1 MTTPSDVSHLY
12 YVEEFELIHVLP
24 EDKEFGDTIDIKV
37 SRADLLV
44 DLTYFQMD
52 MFSYPM
58 KAGDTMVV
66 KYVKGI
72 PRVKLINRSYPK
84 YDFAYDSLRMN
95 YLNHN
100 KIDMNEM
107 IMTKDIKQN
116 YQSFLASRKSLYE
129 RETRLLDSLHKNG
142 LVSDYYNDIVKEK
155 IRYKFLNLTTSLGL
169 TRNID
174 NLPAHYNKADL
185 NKAGLLDFSFYRL
198 FLLQYVY
205 NVLNDGQG
213 FRSSNGFTQ
222 DSRKAFDSIVID
234 PNIENNKVRDLL
246 LKNTL
251 TEIRKNFSEEDG
263 EIYYNK
269 FLNKVADTSLIKKF
283 NEKFLLNLRND
294 NNVRE
299 VLLLGANQKPIS
311 LDSLLI
317 KNRNKVA
324 YIDFW
329 ASWCVPCI
337 KEMPASKQ
345 LQNDYQEK
353 DVEFIYISI
362 DHDSQ
367 KWERSYNNLN
377 LGVGENNLITL
388 NYPAAQFIKT
398 CL

>member
-1 MTTPSDVSHLY
+1 
-12 YVEEFELIHVLP
+12 
-24 EDKEFGDTIDIKV
+24 
-37 SRADLLV
+37 
-44 DLTYFQMD
+44 
-52 MFSYPM
+52 
-58 KAGDTMVV
+58 
-66 KYVKGI
+66 
-72 PRVKLINRSYPK
+72 
-84 YDFAYDSLRMN
+84 
-95 YLNHN
+95 
-100 KIDMNEM
+100 
-107 IMTKDIKQN
+107 MTKDIKQN

-205 NVLNDGQG
+205 NILNDGQG

-283 NEKFLLNLRND
+283 NEKFLLNLRN
-294 NNVRE
+294 
-299 VLLLGANQKPIS
+299 
-311 LDSLLI
+311 
-317 KNRNKVA
+317 
-324 YIDFW
+324 
-329 ASWCVPCI
+329 
-337 KEMPASKQ
+337 
-345 LQNDYQEK
+345 
-353 DVEFIYISI
+353 
-362 DHDSQ
+362 
-367 KWERSYNNLN
+367 
-377 LGVGENNLITL
+377 
-388 NYPAAQFIKT
+388 
-398 CL
+398 

>member
-205 NVLNDGQG
+205 NILNDGQG